1 MYQKIIFKHL
11 LMLPYI
17 LFVYSCGPDLTDP
30 DTGDRCEPKWW
41 GSAGSS
47 SEVVYGYG
55 REASRD
61 SGTARALSLSEA
73 QRDALTQIN
82 TFIDAEIIKAVEEY
96 EAMEGIDVAEEYIKA
111 VGNDLKVNTDAPCN
125 YCGRD
130 DSAECTE
137 SGKLVVF
144 TKVRVNVE
152 DYLNEDLQVKI
163 QSLLE
168 KPRATLDRVRNK

>member
-1 MYQKIIFKHL
+1 MSSL
-11 LMLPYI
+11 I
-17 LFVYSCGPDLTDP
+17 LFVFSCKGPDLTDP

-41 GSAGSS
+41 GSSGSN

-82 TFIDAEIIKAVEEY
+82 TVILAEIIKGVKET
-96 EAMEGIDVAEEYIKA
+96 EAMRGTEIGEEFIKA
-111 VGNDLKVNTDAPCN
+111 VANELEVNTKAPCN

-137 SGKLVVF
+137 AGKLVVF

-152 DYLNEDLQVKI
+152 DYLNEDLQIRI
-163 QSLLE
+163 QTLLE
-168 KPRATLDRVRNK
+168 KPDAMLDRIRNK